1 MPKPTDPKIAM
12 FRELRELNRATCAI
26 AHRAIGTPFYDRA
39 NLIAIKS
46 GEMMIDFQRDPEAMI
61 DNLDD
66 HGLNPM
72 MLLIGHIVA
81 MEF

>member
-1 MPKPTDPKIAM
+1 MPNPTNPKIAM
-12 FRELRELNRATCAI
+12 FHELRSINSAAYAISLRAK
-26 AHRAIGTPFYDRA
+26 GTPFETRA
-39 NLIAIKS
+39 KQIAKVS
-46 GEMMIDFQRDPEAMI
+46 GSMLHEYQSDPDAMI